1 MKKRSKKWLFEK
13 NNQLRK
19 LFKIMRLSVIL
30 LFIGMHLTFANVG
43 AQSKVTIEHQ
53 FVTYQELFSQI
64 QKQTG
69 LTVVYSN
76 NELNKDKK
84 IQAGSGLLYFLLYQ
98 REYIVSRLNWQ
109 QRLQCIQLFSKEIN
123 FLSRRL

>member
-1 MKKRSKKWLFEK
+1 MKKKGTKWLFER

-53 FVTYQELFSQI
+53 FVTYQELFTQI
-64 QKQTG
+64 QKQRQENTSRICTDG
-69 LTVVYSN
+69 A
-76 NELNKDKK
+76 EGC
-84 IQAGSGLLYFLLYQ
+84 AGQG
-98 REYIVSRLNWQ
+98 
-109 QRLQCIQLFSKEIN
+109 FSWN
-123 FLSRRL
+123 

>member
-53 FVTYQELFSQI
+53 FVTYQELISQI

-76 NELNKDKK
+76 NLTPNRRTISPDKGCF
-84 IQAGSGLLYFLLYQ
+84 ILEQC
-98 REYIVSRLNWQ
+98 
-109 QRLQCIQLFSKEIN
+109 LQ
-123 FLSRRL
+123 

>member
-76 NELNKDKK
+76 NELNKENTSR
-84 IQAGSGLLYFLLYQ
+84 ICTNGAGRCAGQGFGW
-98 REYIVSRLNWQ
+98 N
-109 QRLQCIQLFSKEIN
+109 
-123 FLSRRL
+123 

>member
-1 MKKRSKKWLFEK
+1 MKKKGTKWLFER

-53 FVTYQELFSQI
+53 FVTSLVSTDTSNKI
-64 QKQTG
+64 SKCQKR
-69 LTVVYSN
+69 
-76 NELNKDKK
+76 EIK
-84 IQAGSGLLYFLLYQ
+84 LLY
-98 REYIVSRLNWQ
+98 N
-109 QRLQCIQLFSKEIN
+109 N
-123 FLSRRL
+123 

>member
-76 NELNKDKK
+76 NGIKIRKYKPDLYKWSWKMCWTRFWLELIWGMN
-84 IQAGSGLLYFLLYQ
+84 LWMNL
-98 REYIVSRLNWQ
+98 
-109 QRLQCIQLFSKEIN
+109 
-123 FLSRRL
+123 